1 MRLTF
6 YGGARTVTGAN
17 YLLESGNEK
26 ILIDCGLRQGGR
38 YCERQN
44 FEPFPYDPK
53 EIKGVFITHSHLD
66 HIGRLPKLVKD
77 GFREIVYST
86 VPTRVFSELLLED
99 SENILRREAEKE
111 HKKPIYEKQDVRR
124 LLELWKGV
132 PYHKEISLG
141 AFRVKFYNAGHILGS
156 SFIEVSAEGKKV
168 IFSGDLGN
176 SPAPLIEPIEY
187 VHEADYCL
195 VESTYGNRFHEPR
208 EQIQGE
214 LEDVVEDTVKTGGTL
229 MIPAFAMERTQDLLF
244 HLNKLVEEGRI
255 PRIPIFVDSPLAI
268 KLTEVYKQ
276 FKQELNKETKEFLE
290 SGNQLF
296 SFPGLKKTLSS
307 KESRSINNVKPPKI
321 IIAGA
326 GMSQGGRILHHEH
339 RYLSDPKSTILFIG
353 YQVEG
358 SLGRKILEGVKSVEI
373 FGDKIP
379 VRCHRREIG
388 GYSAHADQPQ
398 LIRWLREMRLHLK
411 QAFVVQG
418 EDDQSAP
425 LAQKIK
431 DELAVM
437 ATIPSSGEKL
447 VL

>member
-1 MRLTF
+1 M
-6 YGGARTVTGAN
+6 VTGSN

-26 ILIDCGLRQGGR
+26 ILIDCGLQQGGR
-38 YCERQN
+38 YCEHQN
-44 FEPFPYDPK
+44 FESFPYNPE

-66 HIGRLPKLVKD
+66 HIGRLPKLIKD
-77 GFREIVYST
+77 GFKEVVYST
-86 VPTRVFSELLLED
+86 VPTRAFSELLLED
-99 SENILRREAEKE
+99 SESILRREAEKE
-111 HKKPIYEKQDVRR
+111 HKKPIYERQDVQR
-124 LLELWKGV
+124 LMKLWQGV
-132 PYHKEISLG
+132 PYRKEISLG

-208 EQIQGE
+208 EQIQGK
-214 LEDVVEDTVKTGGTL
+214 LEDVVEDTIKTGGTL

-244 HLNKLVEEGRI
+244 HLERLVEEGRV
-255 PRIPIFVDSPLAI
+255 PRIPIFIDSPLAI

-276 FKQELNKETKEFLE
+276 FTQELNKETKEFLE

-307 KESRSINNVKPPKI
+307 EESRSINNVKSPKI

-353 YQVEG
+353 YQVKG
-358 SLGRKILEGVKSVEI
+358 SLGRKILEGAKSVEI

-379 VRCHRREIG
+379 IRCHIREIG

-431 DELAVM
+431 DELAVA
-437 ATIPSSGEKL
+437 ATIPSLGETL